1 MERSG
6 LPYSRYDDAPSADAS
21 PGHLPAIWY
30 MLAGALAGR
39 LTPTCWPSF
48 SEMNLPDLPP
58 ASCGR
63 LLFCLTPAYA
73 VTASLIINLSGN
85 FESVRLR
92 VQLGRENL

>member
-1 MERSG
+1 
-6 LPYSRYDDAPSADAS
+6 
-21 PGHLPAIWY
+21 

-39 LTPTCWPSF
+39 LTAHMLGRPSD
-48 SEMNLPDLPP
+48 MNLPDLPP